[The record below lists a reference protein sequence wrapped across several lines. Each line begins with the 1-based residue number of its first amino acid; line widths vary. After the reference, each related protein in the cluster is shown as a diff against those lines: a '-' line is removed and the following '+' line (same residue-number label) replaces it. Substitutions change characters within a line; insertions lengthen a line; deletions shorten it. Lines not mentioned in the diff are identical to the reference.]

1 LEEIDMVLRFQGTWR
16 LSVVRV
22 IADWPQRVIVSGSVD
37 GVIPGRV
44 GESRTIS
51 GGDWQL
57 RFECNPGTGWQPDC
71 RVMVGEPER
80 TGNRVAQLIRCKDV
94 DWRGDKTPNDLVLLL
109 DADRYAVRIQS
120 PSATQ
125 LPGRRAETVDNVLR
139 KRGEWVIGVDV
150 TNTGPEPL
158 AYDMLLDLSDAT
170 RAALQAR
177 GVRVNEAA
185 SRVLQDQY
193 GQETDVSGAVRLPPL
208 RNGATT
214 RVHFLA
220 DSAGAGGILPD
231 LEFVLSRGDSWGG
244 ESVVS
249 RASCE
254 SDRARPAAADPWQV
268 EAPAALR
275 GAQVPGERSFPER
288 AYHRPATYG
297 EGSQPR

>member
-1 LEEIDMVLRFQGTWR
+1 MVLRFQGTWR

-22 IADWPQRVIVSGSVD
+22 IADWPQRVIVSGSVH
-37 GVIPGRV
+37 GEIPGRV

-109 DADRYAVRIQS
+109 DADRFAVRIHS
-120 PSATQ
+120 PLASR
-125 LPGRRAETVDNVLR
+125 LPERRAESVDAILR

-150 TNTGPEPL
+150 TGAGPEPL

-185 SRVLQDQY
+185 SRELQEHY

-249 RASCE
+249 RVSCA
-254 SDRARPAAADPWQV
+254 SDRARPAAGNPSQA
-268 EAPAALR
+268 EAPAGPR
-275 GAQVPGERSFPER
+275 GVQVR
-288 AYHRPATYG
+288 
-297 EGSQPR
+297 GSQPR

>member
-1 LEEIDMVLRFQGTWR
+1 VVLRFQGTWR
-16 LSVVRV
+16 LNVVRV
-22 IADWPQRVIVSGSVD
+22 IADWPQRIIVSGSAQD
-37 GVIPGRV
+37 QIPGRA

-51 GGDWQL
+51 GSDWRL
-57 RFECNPGTGWQPDC
+57 RFEYNSGSGWQPDC

-109 DADRYAVRIQS
+109 DADRFAVRIQS
-120 PSATQ
+120 PSASQ
-125 LPGRRAETVDNVLR
+125 VPGRRAEPVDAVLH

-158 AYDMLLDLSDAT
+158 EYDMLLDLSDAT

-185 SRVLQDQY
+185 SGVLQENF
-193 GQETDVSGAVRLPPL
+193 GQETDASGAVRLPPL
-208 RNGATT
+208 RHGATT

-231 LEFVLSRGDSWGG
+231 LEFVLSKSDTWGG
-244 ESVVS
+244 DSVVS

-254 SDRARPAAADPWQV
+254 SDRARPAVANPSQV
-268 EAPAALR
+268 GAPAGPR
-275 GAQVPGERSFPER
+275 
-288 AYHRPATYG
+288 
-297 EGSQPR
+297 GSQVRGRR